1 MKTLYESPTCSLL
14 SVETLLPLCVSG
26 FDVTTDDY
34 IINDPENTIKW

>member
-14 SVETLLPLCVSG
+14 SVETQLPLCVSG
-26 FDVTTDDY
+26 FEVTTDDY